1 MGNNG
6 TQIPCK
12 EGGKYGR
19 GSGIPEEYLMVITM
33 TNVLFKIMNE
43 HFEAIEK
50 QMEQMES
57 YEDDL
62 FVYHCLRD
70 WGCSSEEIDR
80 LCRPENREE
89 CDRILR
95 NGV

>member
-1 MGNNG
+1 
-6 TQIPCK
+6 
-12 EGGKYGR
+12 
-19 GSGIPEEYLMVITM
+19 M
-33 TNVLFKIMNE
+33 TTKNALHKIMDE
-43 HFEAIEK
+43 HFAEIER
-50 QMEQMES
+50 EHPECCFNCVPEPDPVS

-62 FVYHCLRD
+62 YVYHCLRD
-70 WGCSSEEIDR
+70 WGCDSEEIDR

>member
-1 MGNNG
+1 
-6 TQIPCK
+6 
-12 EGGKYGR
+12 
-19 GSGIPEEYLMVITM
+19 M

-43 HFEAIEK
+43 HFAAIER
-50 QMEQMES
+50 QQAEVDD
-57 YEDDL
+57 YENDEY
-62 FVYHCLRD
+62 VYHCLRD

-89 CDRILR
+89 CDKILR